1 MIDSL
6 KRIIGICLRIQ
17 NQLACYMLLIVLDCF
32 SGNAYPTGTNESRI
46 IAFLFQYDNNNS
58 GIAHIRV
65 KRSNESSVP
74 QKQYANAVEEF
85 YADPNNRAMYLV
97 LPLIVLIYGGC
108 SSIYCIH
115 KCCRYVKRKKLE
127 KEMQMRER
135 LTSETGS
142 CNEMEETSEKQN
154 FETEA
159 SSSVDTGNQNK
170 ANGIEVSP
178 PPAYNNSLLED
189 EELPLEDFEDYS
201 GMQGNQ
207 KDLSR
212 HNESHQSNHEEKK
225 SYSHQETSF
234 IDEQKNKQSVDWNKI
249 SEDNRSMDQVNNNSV
264 SSAKTSRSQS
274 RPKPSPPPAYE
285 KRTSPDGK
293 SSRGKE
299 QYDLTPRDIED
310 ILNYYSDKKHMPD
323 VIPDDTE
330 NVVPLKKKIKKWK
343 HRVFNG

>member
-1 MIDSL
+1 
-6 KRIIGICLRIQ
+6 
-17 NQLACYMLLIVLDCF
+17 
-32 SGNAYPTGTNESRI
+32 
-46 IAFLFQYDNNNS
+46 
-58 GIAHIRV
+58 
-65 KRSNESSVP
+65 
-74 QKQYANAVEEF
+74 
-85 YADPNNRAMYLV
+85 
-97 LPLIVLIYGGC
+97 
-108 SSIYCIH
+108 
-115 KCCRYVKRKKLE
+115 
-127 KEMQMRER
+127 MRER

-142 CNEMEETSEKQN
+142 CNEMEETNEKQN

-159 SSSVDTGNQNK
+159 SSSVYTENQNK

-178 PPAYNNSLLED
+178 PPAYNHSLLKD

-201 GMQGNQ
+201 GTPGNQ
-207 KDLSR
+207 KDVFKHVESR
-212 HNESHQSNHEEKK
+212 KSYHEQKK

-234 IDEQKNKQSVDWNKI
+234 IDEQTNKQSVEWNKI
-249 SEDNRSMDQVNNNSV
+249 SEDNRSMDQVNNNSI

-274 RPKPSPPPAYE
+274 RPRPSPPPAYE

-293 SSRGKE
+293 SSKGKE

-343 HRVFNG
+343 QRVFNG